1 MSVVKN
7 EEYGFEYELNY
18 DESTNMW
25 KAKSLDMKN
34 VSATGKT
41 IPEVTAK
48 IEWAI
53 EDRIKT
59 RTILGH

>member
-7 EEYGFEYELNY
+7 EEYGFEYELSY
-18 DESTNMW
+18 DEPTNMW

-34 VSATGKT
+34 VSATG
-41 IPEVTAK
+41 TAK

-59 RTILGH
+59 RAILGH